1 MTLLIPYFLSL
12 TIGILA
18 LNILFSQQ
26 NRLSLPLFLAL
37 AFLTGMAE
45 SIFICFLGFLIF
57 NRFHL
62 PFIISAHLIEIL
74 IFLAFHIRRPLTKF
88 RSAFK
93 IPPLDPDLLIVLSLV
108 GFLSWLYSSL
118 YPNGGWDAWQ
128 VWNFKS
134 KFLLLSGSRWKDLFD
149 PILWRSSPH
158 YPLALPLWNAWTAA
172 CAPHLLDLA
181 ARLNAILLNILTAL
195 VMFSTVRQYSN
206 SRWIILPVLLP
217 FTMPSYML
225 LATNQYADLFIT
237 VFFLAS
243 LTALFSYHRTHD
255 VAFLAITGI
264 FLGILSFTKPEGVI
278 LAAIIFLTGHMIFQR
293 PSFLRRDALLF
304 WIATGLALVPAAIFF
319 LFLSPGN
326 QTFFNGLISTEHPST
341 LSRLTII
348 FIFLGREI
356 LGMHGGGLWGLILLS
371 ALLNFKQAFQ
381 KKFALFFLP
390 IILYLSVVGTYYW
403 INTRFEILW
412 WLSVSLKRIL
422 NSLIPAAVT
431 WIILA
436 ICSQKKSSSIT
447 DAEAR
452 KHNPSSLP

>member
-12 TIGILA
+12 TTGILA
-18 LNILFSQQ
+18 LNLLFSQQ

-62 PFIISAHLIEIL
+62 PFIIGAHLIEIF
-74 IFLAFHIRRPLTKF
+74 IFLAVSSRRPLAKL
-88 RSAFK
+88 RPGLNLS
-93 IPPLDPDLLIVLSLV
+93 PWEPDLLIVLGLV
-108 GFLSWLYSSL
+108 GCLSWLYSSL

-134 KFLLLSGSRWKDLFD
+134 KFLLLSGTHWKDLFD
-149 PILWRSSPH
+149 PMLWRSSPH

-181 ARLNAILLNILTAL
+181 ARLNAILLNMLTAL
-195 VMFSTVRQYSN
+195 VMFSTARQYSN

-217 FTMPSYML
+217 FTMPSYMF

-243 LTALFSYHRTHD
+243 LTALFSYHKTHD
-255 VAFLAITGI
+255 IAFLAITGL
-264 FLGILSFTKPEGVI
+264 FLGVLSFTKPEGAI
-278 LAAIIFLTGHMIFQR
+278 LAVITFLTGHIIFRR
-293 PSFLRRDALLF
+293 PSFPRRDVSLF
-304 WIATGLALVPAAIFF
+304 WVATGLALVPAAIFF

-326 QTFFNGLISTEHPST
+326 QTFFNGLTSTEHPST
-341 LSRLTII
+341 LSRLRII
-348 FIFLGREI
+348 AIFLGREI
-356 LGMHGGGLWGLILLS
+356 LGIHGGGLWGLILLS

-390 IILYLSVVGTYYW
+390 IIFYLSVVGAYYW

-422 NSLIPAAVT
+422 NSLIPAAIT
-431 WIILA
+431 WITLA
-436 ICSQKKSSSIT
+436 VVQKK
-447 DAEAR
+447 ELQ
-452 KHNPSSLP
+452 HH